1 MMEEYIKIVSS
12 NRCRKL
18 YPLAYRTFSKVRVP
32 KCDKI
37 VSLLQAS
44 SDLQYIDQNLKCTVF
59 VVLMKSTITA
69 ALKASTVAFES
80 NSVET

>member
-18 YPLAYRTFSKVRVP
+18 YPLAYRTFSKVR
-32 KCDKI
+32 